1 MGTERVYSMCS
12 QLPTMKP
19 RAPDSHLMG
28 SYKQAE
34 KMCGAYMRNNV
45 SAHKIE
51 SRLGDAFSRLKSGEV
66 NVSRRGG
73 KRRAS
78 TRSRRASKR
87 SRRTTRRR

>member
-1 MGTERVYSMCS
+1 MDAKYVFSICK
-12 QLPTMKP
+12 QLPDLEP

-28 SYKQAE
+28 PYKQAE

-87 SRRTTRRR
+87 SRRTTHRR